1 MGRRWLWQHG
11 YVLLV
16 LGALAS
22 FGNVQAQSNPARVR
36 IIHAAQEMP
45 PVDILLDGQRVL
57 ANVPFPAISDYLD
70 VPAGQHQVA
79 VVPAGQAASAA
90 LLTTTAS
97 FEAGKAYSVAAVGQ
111 QDVAVQV
118 YTDDLSA
125 PPAGKAHIRLIHL
138 SPDAP
143 GANVEVVNGPTLAT
157 DLAFT
162 EATAYQAVDAGTYN
176 LRLVATGQNTV
187 IVQLPN
193 TTLEAG
199 KIYTVAATGRLAN
212 IQVVTNAVTP
222 VAANQ
227 SQQDQTQTV
236 PSQAGTANQ
245 NQQDQTQATLP
256 QAGIDIEYGLMLLLV
271 GVLAMVCGHVL
282 RRRAR
287 VC

>member
-1 MGRRWLWQHG
+1 MGRRQLWLRG

-16 LGALAS
+16 LGALVS
-22 FGNVQAQSNPARVR
+22 FGNVQAQATTARVR
-36 IIHAAQEMP
+36 IIHASQDTP
-45 PVDILLDGQRVL
+45 PVDVLLDGQQVL
-57 ANVPFPAISDYLD
+57 ANVPFPSISDYLD

-79 VVPAGQAASAA
+79 VVPPGGDASAA
-90 LLTTTAS
+90 LLTTTAT

-111 QDVAVQV
+111 QDVAVEV

-125 PPAGKAHIRLIHL
+125 PPAGKAHVRLIHL

-143 GANVEVVNGPTLAT
+143 GANVEVVNGPILAT

-162 EATAYQAVDAGTYN
+162 EATGYQAVDAGTYN

-193 TTLEAG
+193 TTIEAG
-199 KIYTVAATGRLAN
+199 KIYTIAATGRLAN

-222 VAANQ
+222 VAADQ
-227 SQQDQTQTV
+227 SQQTPAQAAPPQT
-236 PSQAGTANQ
+236 GTADQ
-245 NQQDQTQATLP
+245 SQQTQAQAALP
-256 QAGIDIEYGLMLLLV
+256 QAGIAAEHGFILLLV
-271 GVLAMVCGHVL
+271 ALLAIVGGHVL

>member
-1 MGRRWLWQHG
+1 MGRRQLWIRG

-16 LGALAS
+16 LGVLAS
-22 FGNVQAQSNPARVR
+22 FGNVQAQSNTARVR
-36 IIHAAQEMP
+36 IIHASQDMP

-57 ANVPFPAISDYLD
+57 ANVPFPFISDYLD
-70 VPAGQHQVA
+70 VPAGQRQVA
-79 VVPAGQAASAA
+79 VVPAGQDASAA
-90 LLTTTAS
+90 LLTSAAT

-111 QDVAVQV
+111 KNVAVEV
-118 YTDDLSA
+118 YTDDLSP
-125 PPAGKAHIRLIHL
+125 PPAEKAHVRLIHL

-143 GANVEVVNGPTLAT
+143 GANVEIVNGPTLAT

-227 SQQDQTQTV
+227 SQQRQG
-236 PSQAGTANQ
+236 QAA
-245 NQQDQTQATLP
+245 LP
-256 QAGIDIEYGLMLLLV
+256 QAGVDTEHTLILLLV
-271 GVLAMVCGHVL
+271 GLLAIVCGQVL
-282 RRRAR
+282 RRQAR

>member
-1 MGRRWLWQHG
+1 MGWRWLWLHG
-11 YVLLV
+11 YVLLM
-16 LGALAS
+16 LGVLAS

-70 VPAGQHQVA
+70 VPAGQHKVA
-79 VVPAGQAASAA
+79 VVPAGQDASAA
-90 LLTTTAS
+90 LLATTAS

-111 QDVAVQV
+111 QDVAVEV

-193 TTLEAG
+193 TTFEAG
-199 KIYTVAATGRLAN
+199 KIYTIAATGRLAN
-212 IQVVTNAVTP
+212 IQVITNAVTP

-227 SQQDQTQTV
+227 SQPNQG
-236 PSQAGTANQ
+236 QAA
-245 NQQDQTQATLP
+245 LP
-256 QAGIDIEYGLMLLLV
+256 QAGVDTKHGLVLLLV
-271 GVLAMVCGHVL
+271 GLLAVVCGQVL
-282 RRRAR
+282 RRQAR
-287 VC
+287 VR